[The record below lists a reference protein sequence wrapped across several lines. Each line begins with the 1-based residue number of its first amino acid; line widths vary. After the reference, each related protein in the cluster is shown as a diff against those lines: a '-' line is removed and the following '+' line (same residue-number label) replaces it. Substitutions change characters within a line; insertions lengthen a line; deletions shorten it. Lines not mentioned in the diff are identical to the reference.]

1 MILYF
6 GIKQSG
12 LIEKINDIMIVFNRN
27 LKESDLLNIEEN
39 EEELIFYKDNNIAY
53 TIIKSTNI
61 YILRQYKIFNRQ
73 LVSENKFKTQQQV
86 INHVNMI
93 NTF

>member
-73 LVSENKFKTQQQV
+73 LMSENKFKTQQQV